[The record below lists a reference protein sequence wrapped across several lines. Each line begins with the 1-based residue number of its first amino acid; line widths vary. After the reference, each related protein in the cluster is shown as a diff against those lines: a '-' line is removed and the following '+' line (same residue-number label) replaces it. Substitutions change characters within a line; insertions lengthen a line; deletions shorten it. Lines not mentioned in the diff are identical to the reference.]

1 MNRKLKKYNLK
12 YEYLKLESEDVEDD
26 FWSFVKDFE
35 NHFDKYYQKPKK
47 GTPTAKERNVWV
59 NEETGEVR
67 YEAPETSLE
76 DMFEENKR
84 AQEKKEQERVERIE
98 EMKSRPDRLKRLY
111 KKIAVKTHPDRGGTE
126 EEFQDVNDAFTKM
139 DLATLLNYAGKYEVN
154 YEVEDDDIE
163 ILEKN
168 LNELEQSIKQR
179 KSTLAWK
186 WGTGDTNARH
196 EVVKTIKHQTGWDV
210 EESDLPEDLKPKKE
224 EQILLEDKKSLD
236 SSE

>member
-1 MNRKLKKYNLK
+1 MNRRLKKYNLK

-47 GTPTAKERNVWV
+47 GSPTAKERHVWV

-67 YEAPETSLE
+67 YEPPETSFE
-76 DMFEENKR
+76 DMVNENKKV
-84 AQEKKEQERVERIE
+84 QEEKEQARVNQIKELNN
-98 EMKSRPDRLKRLY
+98 RPDRLKKLY
-111 KKIAVKTHPDRGGTE
+111 KKIAVKTHPDRGGSE
-126 EEFQDVNDAFTKM
+126 EEFQEVNDAFSEL
-139 DLATLLNYAGKYEVN
+139 DLATLLNYAGKYEVE
-154 YEVEDDDIE
+154 YDVEDDDVE

-168 LNELEQSIKQR
+168 LKELEESIQQK

-186 WGTGDTNARH
+186 WGTGNKQARL
-196 EVVKTIKHQTGWDV
+196 EVVETIKHQTGWEV
-210 EESDLPEDLKPKKE
+210 EESDLPLDLKPKNE

-236 SSE
+236 SLE